1 MTPRTLKLA
10 RVAMR
15 FTQRELGR
23 AIGVDA
29 NSIWRMEH
37 GQQKITER
45 TALQVRMLRNLQ
57 QGFQKK
63 EGA

>member
-1 MTPRTLKLA
+1 MTSRQLRKA
-10 RVAMR
+10 RIAMQ
-15 FTQRELGR
+15 FTQKELGR